1 MITTID
7 NSLRVFQVITSRGAQ
22 YFCNLDQLNEV
33 VRLNGL
39 MPGYFKIYHFWNNKP
54 AKCSKKYLRDLFAAN
69 QLKMEFHY

>member
-7 NSLRVFQVITSRGAQ
+7 NNYSVFMVTTSRGYQ
-22 YFCNLDQLNEV
+22 YVCNIQDLNRV
-33 VRLNGL
+33 VNENNLT
-39 MPGYFKIYHFWNNKP
+39 PGYFTVYRIWNNKP